1 MLKALV
7 GRIEMKTV
15 YENHIG
21 DWHMDWLSQNPS
33 LTPEIIEREWG
44 GWYMV
49 NLSKNPAIFK
59 GGSEFSFMNW
69 NQNPFTKQ

>member
-21 DWHMDWLSQNPS
+21 EWDMKGLSLNPA
-33 LTPEIIEREWG
+33 LTPNLIERRWGEWN
-44 GWYMV
+44 MDF
-49 NLSKNPAIFK
+49 LSLNPAIFK